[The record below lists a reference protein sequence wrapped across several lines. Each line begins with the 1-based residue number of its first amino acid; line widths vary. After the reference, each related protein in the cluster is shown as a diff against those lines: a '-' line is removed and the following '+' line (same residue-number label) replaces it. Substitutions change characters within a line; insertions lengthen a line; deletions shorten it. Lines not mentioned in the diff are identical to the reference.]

1 LRLTCSGITRRF
13 GGITALAGVDLDVAP
28 GTAVGVIGHNGAGK
42 TTLFDVISGF
52 VAPDAGRVALDGE
65 DVTGRAPH
73 RRAVAGLGRSFQ
85 EARLFPSLT
94 VAETVAVALERHLPN
109 RDPLAAAL
117 ALPASTDMEAAV
129 TGRTDELLTLLGLT
143 GYRAHRIAELS
154 TGTRRIVE
162 LACVL
167 AQDPAVL
174 LLDEP
179 SAGVAQRETEALA
192 PLLRRVRAAT
202 GCSLVIIEH
211 DMGLVASV
219 CDELVALEHGSV
231 IARGTPAEVLA
242 HPRVVESYLGT
253 DEGTVRRSGRPA
265 FARAGPGPDV

>member
-1 LRLTCSGITRRF
+1 MT
-13 GGITALAGVDLDVAP
+13 
-28 GTAVGVIGHNGAGK
+28 
-42 TTLFDVISGF
+42 
-52 VAPDAGRVALDGE
+52 DA
-65 DVTGRAPH
+65 APH

-85 EARLFPSLT
+85 EARLYPSLT
-94 VAETVAVALERHLPN
+94 VSETVAVALERHLPN
-109 RDPLAAAL
+109 RDTLAAAL
-117 ALPASTDMEAAV
+117 ALPASTYMEVGVAERV
-129 TGRTDELLTLLGLT
+129 TEVLTTLGLT
-143 GYRAHRIAELS
+143 GYRNHRIADLS

-211 DMGLVASV
+211 DMGLISAV
-219 CDELVALEHGSV
+219 CDELVALEFGSV

-242 HPRVVESYLGT
+242 HPKVIASYLGQPRQT
-253 DEGTVRRSGRPA
+253 AVHA
-265 FARAGPGPDV
+265 